1 MNEYVFHDLD
11 TPEGATVFTKGIGA
25 NIMNQILLEARAK
38 KVWDLA
44 EVKNLSALSTFD
56 ARKIITRA
64 LDNTLA
70 KKGYFGV
77 DGGNVSKL
85 NHTICSKLVS
95 GFLEKKLDSSI
106 FKLFSSAIQEQG
118 ALLAD
123 ENLYLIAPFAYCPIG
138 IGYSKVYAK
147 SFSLLMQSSLLLN
160 AFHRCIDTNFKID
173 DPLREILFRRR
184 VHTIETGCDLIPMN
198 KSMNDYQYSTM
209 IAKRNWL
216 LRNQYIDILL
226 EKKLPYHTGEAG
238 FFRPR
243 IFAAVQDDR
252 YGLPTDRWYSA
263 DMDSLRWEND
273 GAVLSISLYE
283 GNAYDSIVGSVDLK
297 DLTFSM
303 FPEETEN

>member
-38 KVWDLA
+38 KIWDVA

-56 ARKIITRA
+56 VRKIITRA

-85 NHTICSKLVS
+85 NHVICSKLVS
-95 GFLEKKLDSSI
+95 GFLEKELNSSI
-106 FKLFSSAIQEQG
+106 FKLFSSAVQEQG
-118 ALLAD
+118 ALSAE

-198 KSMNDYQYSTM
+198 KSTNDYQYSTM
-209 IAKRNWL
+209 IAKWNWL

-283 GNAYDSIVGSVDLK
+283 GSAYDSIVGSVDLK